1 MDGKIVIAGDG
12 SQLRS
17 DMQKNIDSVRG
28 FQRAAGEEL
37 GKTSGHM
44 EHLNLSTVGARRE
57 LLVLAHEMSQGNWK
71 NFGGSLMVLGER
83 MDAMSLIFSA
93 GGAVVG
99 ATAGILGVFTLAAI
113 KGTEESKAFAT
124 AMQLTGNYA
133 GLTEGR
139 FNEMARTMADGSHTG
154 IGTARQALQEMV
166 ASGRFTGDMLN
177 TVGQT
182 ALTFSHMTGQSSA
195 DVVKDFAAMADGVA
209 KWAEEHNK
217 QYHFL
222 TGAQYQ
228 HIETLERE
236 GQTQQAMQA
245 TMDAFNDHLRTQ
257 TQNVGYLESAWH
269 KAKDAMSD
277 FWDSMKAVGRDT
289 TIDDQIVAAQAQLA
303 NLQNRA
309 KASQGTREGS
319 RLQDSIAAA
328 QGALAQLQ
336 AQKDLQESDKKSA
349 ALADQLHERAI
360 RAVKDNEA
368 LAKSVESRKQQGDA
382 AVKKYLADQ
391 QAMVADGMTAD
402 SAEKQAAMIA
412 AIREKYKEPKQH
424 HDNTQ
429 IREWQTELEE
439 FKLVQQEKAQQEGRF
454 YETSKQEE
462 KAFWEQKLA
471 LTQKGSREQTAVR
484 RQLAQLGI
492 GIMKEQY
499 DTEQA
504 GLKLGMEA
512 SKDAYAA
519 RAIYIQRYVDNARQ
533 RYGEDSAQYKAA
545 LQEQQTMRRE
555 HDAKLRQLDQIRLA
569 DSRSNSEA
577 VIEESQR
584 IAQMDYDLGM
594 ITRARLLEIQRGYL
608 LEKMQLEL
616 ASADDE
622 VKLYQADTVEYE
634 KALAK
639 KKAIER
645 KYSGQLSQNKNDQ
658 TVEQHKPQTNALN
671 SAQSSFE
678 TNFTSMLTK
687 AQSFRQAMAGISKS
701 VGQTMVQEM
710 VHKVYTAWVAG
721 WAQKLAQHLGFLSV
735 EQGQEAS
742 AAATGA
748 LEKKGIAFSEIMA
761 NAGIA
766 ASGAYAAIAA
776 IPYVGPAL
784 APEAAAIAFAG
795 ASSYGASVF
804 SASQGFDIPRG
815 MNPMTQL
822 HEEEMVI
829 PAKYANGLRDMINSS
844 AGQSG
849 SGDAFHLHL
858 SAAYMDRQGISR
870 FFMDNNKHVVSALKQ
885 AVRDGKR

>member
-1 MDGKIVIAGDG
+1 MDGKIVITGDA
-12 SQLRS
+12 SQLRTE
-17 DMQKNIDSVRG
+17 MQKAADAVRG
-28 FQRAAGEEL
+28 FGSEAGNQL
-37 GKTSGHM
+37 GKTAGHM
-44 EHLNLSTVGARRE
+44 DHLNLSTVAARRE
-57 LLVLAHEMSQGNWK
+57 LLVLAHEASQGNWK

-93 GGAVVG
+93 GGAAVG
-99 ATAGILGVFTLAAI
+99 ATVGIMGAFALAAI

-228 HIETLERE
+228 HIEMLERE

-269 KAKDAMSD
+269 KAKDAMGD
-277 FWDSMKAVGRDT
+277 FWDRMKAVGRDT
-289 TIDDQIVAAQAQLA
+289 TIDDQIAAAQAQLV

-309 KASQGTREGS
+309 NASQGTREGS
-319 RLQDSIAAA
+319 HLQDSIAAA
-328 QGALAQLQ
+328 QGALTQLQ

-349 ALADQLHERAI
+349 ALADQLHEKAI

-391 QAMVADGMTAD
+391 QAMVADGMSAD

-462 KAFWEQKLA
+462 KSFWEQKLA

-484 RQLAQLGI
+484 RQLAQLGL

-545 LQEQQTMRRE
+545 LQEQETMRRE
-555 HDAKLRQLDQIRLA
+555 HDAKLRQLEQIRLA
-569 DSRSNSEA
+569 DTRSNSEA

-584 IAQMDYDLGM
+584 IAQMDYDLGLL
-594 ITRARLLEIQRGYL
+594 TRAKLLEIQRGYIV
-608 LEKMQLEL
+608 EKMQLEL
-616 ASADDE
+616 DSANDE

-658 TVEQHKPQTNALN
+658 TVEQHKPQTSIIG
-671 SAQSSFE
+671 SAQSSIDQ
-678 TNFTSMLTK
+678 NFASMLTR
-687 AQSFRQAMAGISKS
+687 AQSFQQAMAGISKN
-701 VGQTMVQEM
+701 VGMTMVQEM
-710 VHKVYTAWVAG
+710 VTKPFAEWVAG
-721 WAQKLAQHLGFLSV
+721 WLRKLAMNLGFLTQ
-735 EQGQEAS
+735 EKGQETAS
-742 AAATGA
+742 AATGA
-748 LEKKGIAFSEIMA
+748 IEKKVVSLGEVMA
-761 NAGIA
+761 NAAIA
-766 ASGAYAAIAA
+766 ASGAYAATAA
-776 IPYVGPAL
+776 IPYVGPML
-784 APEAAAIAFAG
+784 APAAAATAFAG
-795 ASSYGASVF
+795 ASSYGAALF
-804 SASQGFDIPRG
+804 SASGGFDIPSG

-822 HEEEMVI
+822 HAEEMVL
-829 PAKYANGLRDMINSS
+829 PAKYANLVRNMADSG
-844 AGQSG
+844 GQVG
-849 SGDAFHLHL
+849 ETVHNHFHL
-858 SAAYMDRQGISR
+858 SALDMSGADR
-870 FFMDNNKHVVSALKQ
+870 FFRNNAKTIANVMRDHAKKQ
-885 AVRDGKR
+885 